1 MGSILNCFRR
11 WRRCKKTETYF
22 SKLLFLF
29 IFFSI
34 LVAGGADEGHMLPI
48 PEDLVLRFRLEEKT
62 FDVQPSRGVVWISL
76 FPLSILL

>member
-1 MGSILNCFRR
+1 MFKCNFTQIRGNRNSLKTLVILVTF
-11 WRRCKKTETYF
+11 F
-22 SKLLFLF
+22 
-29 IFFSI
+29 FFSI

-48 PEDLVLRFRLEEKT
+48 PEDLALRFRLEEKT